1 VKENEMPLIILESVF
16 DPPISDE
23 DFDKLA
29 EQVAPCLDER
39 HATWVTSYM
48 ALDRRRRVCVFD
60 AKDAEAVRQAYRMS
74 GVKFERV
81 WAAEQ
86 ITADDA

>member
-1 VKENEMPLIILESVF
+1 MPLIIVETTF

-23 DFDKLA
+23 EFDRQA
-29 EQVAPCLDER
+29 ETVAPCLDER

-48 ALDRRRRVCVFD
+48 ALDRRRRVCVFE
-60 AKDAEAVRQAYRMS
+60 ARDAEAVRQAYRMS

-86 ITADDA
+86 IKDDDAP

>member
-1 VKENEMPLIILESVF
+1 MSLIIVESVF
-16 DPPISDE
+16 DPPITE
-23 DFDKLA
+23 EEFDAMAGK
-29 EQVAPCLDER
+29 VAPCLDER
-39 HATWVTSYM
+39 HATWVTSYF
-48 ALDRRRRVCVFD
+48 AVDRRRRVCVFE

-86 ITADDA
+86 IKDDE